1 MIFFRIPFHKNT
13 LTFLLLC
20 NRLQVHDRGC
30 KLRTTKSQF
39 HYLYFLFN
47 NNFLTAKVLE
57 NIEAI
62 WASSFKIRGKIQIKE
77 QFSEFSLRLTSQ
89 TSLFLSCYVARYV
102 SPKCV
107 SVWLFTVETLS
118 FSPEFV
124 LHWGKPKF
132 ISLIPRQ
139 YIKVS

>member
-1 MIFFRIPFHKNT
+1 MTVAVNFARRNLSFTSCISSSTTI
-13 LTFLLLC
+13 C
-20 NRLQVHDRGC
+20 SLQ
-30 KLRTTKSQF
+30 K
-39 HYLYFLFN
+39 YF
-47 NNFLTAKVLE
+47 TE
-57 NIEAI
+57 NIETI
-62 WASSFKIRGKIQIKE
+62 WTSSFKIRGKIQIKE
-77 QFSEFSLRLTSQ
+77 QLSEFSLLLTSQ